1 MLKDAQKV
9 LNDAV
14 DRFEYELMDV
24 QEIPYA
30 HDSFD
35 IVIAN
40 LMLYHI
46 PNRKK
51 TIAEISRVLKPESIR
66 YILCQ
71 NLWNKR
77 HERIE

>member
-1 MLKDAQKV
+1 MLKDAQKF

-24 QEIPYA
+24 QEISYA

-40 LMLYHI
+40 LMFYRILD
-46 PNRKK
+46 RKK
-51 TIAEISRVLKPESIR
+51 VISDIGRVLKPE
-66 YILCQ
+66 L
-71 NLWNKR
+71 
-77 HERIE
+77 

>member
-40 LMLYHI
+40 LMFYRILD
-46 PNRKK
+46 RKK
-51 TIAEISRVLKPESIR
+51 VISDIGRVLKPE
-66 YILCQ
+66 L
-71 NLWNKR
+71 
-77 HERIE
+77 